1 MSFRTKQLVAKGV
14 VYAAGNTMFVA
25 WAMVYPPAILAALV
39 WLVQRP
45 RIVQRHILP
54 RLFTHVR
61 CPNGNCGYLI
71 PLKQRYKL
79 REYNHNQPEHVFRVR
94 DPNGQEVLSIDCPK
108 DNCKTTIPIQKGTV
122 CKLVRATINGNA
134 FALSPEE
141 PKPNRIASLWR
152 KMRYGLQR
160 EKGISFPIGIDRSD
174 RPTRIQRLW
183 RYTRKQKTR
192 LSVSIPENVY
202 GRHGVWWG
210 ASGMGKSTLIQS
222 KMAWIMQN
230 GMGATVIDPS
240 GQLINDILKLVPE
253 SRKDDVILIRAKDR
267 DCPFQLNVLDAKD
280 EMAELNL
287 KAELLQTIKAVS
299 DSWGGDISLNIERA
313 IETAKLVGGS
323 LQEVFDLFT
332 KRSVRDRILSQIDD
346 EELIEFW
353 NGWDRMTVKSQ
364 TPTVRKIRTMIK
376 HPILGPMIGAKESNF
391 DPEAAIR
398 ERKIVL
404 VDLDTASDTDEVK
417 IILGTIIIGKIR
429 GAAARQ
435 EKGQEVRHFLI
446 IDEAS
451 DFVHSGMK
459 LSKLLSQARKQK
471 LSLLMAA
478 QHISQMRDVIDSIFG
493 NAGVLLSFGV
503 DKKDAKEFAERM
515 TDVTPDDIMNQDVGE
530 CIARIHRTTYAI
542 KTSLPIRPAVDQTA
556 YIEQKMRSIGKAN
569 KRDDETGE
577 GFASHFN
584 GKAVEPELVCEGIR

>member
-1 MSFRTKQLVAKGV
+1 MTFRTKQLVAKGTI
-14 VYAAGNTMFVA
+14 YAAGNAFFLA
-25 WAMVYPPAILAALV
+25 WAIVYPPAIFAALV
-39 WLVQRP
+39 WLFQKP
-45 RIVQRHILP
+45 RFVHRHILP
-54 RLFTHVR
+54 RLFSHVR
-61 CPNGNCGYLI
+61 CPNGKCGYLI
-71 PLKQRYKL
+71 PLVQRYKL

-108 DNCKTTIPIQKGTV
+108 DTCKTTIPIQKGTV
-122 CKLVRATINGNA
+122 CKLVRATINGNS
-134 FALSPEE
+134 FALSPGES
-141 PKPNRIASLWR
+141 PPSRLVILWR
-152 KMRYGLQR
+152 KLRRGLLI
-160 EKGISFPIGIDRSD
+160 EKGLPFPIGTDRSD
-174 RPTRIQRLW
+174 QPTRLQRLW
-183 RYTRKQKTR
+183 RFVWKQSKR
-192 LSVSIPENVY
+192 RPVNVPEDVY

-210 ASGMGKSTLIQS
+210 ASGMGKSTLIQA
-222 KMAWIMQN
+222 KMQWIMQN

-253 SRKDDVILIRAKDR
+253 ERKDDVILIRAKDR

-280 EMAELNL
+280 AMAEMNL

-299 DSWGGDISLNIERA
+299 DSWGGDIALNIERA
-313 IETAKLVGGS
+313 IETAKLVDGS
-323 LQEVFDLFT
+323 LQEVFDLLT
-332 KRSVRDRILSQIDD
+332 KQSIRDRIVSQIDD

-353 NGWDRMTVKSQ
+353 SGWDRMTEKSK

-391 DPEAAIR
+391 DPEAVIR
-398 ERKIVL
+398 DSMIVL

-429 GAAARQ
+429 GAASRQ
-435 EKGQEVRHFLI
+435 EKGKETRHFLI

-451 DFVHSGMK
+451 DFVHAGMK
-459 LSKLLSQARKQK
+459 LGKILSQARKQK

-478 QHISQMRDVIDSIFG
+478 QHITQMKDVIDSIFG

-542 KTSLPIRPAVDQTA
+542 KTTLPIRPAVNQTT
-556 YIEQKMRSIGKAN
+556 YIKQKMRSIGKAN
-569 KRDDETGE
+569 RRDDETGE
-577 GFASHFN
+577 GFASHPN
-584 GKAVEPELVCEGIR
+584 AKAVEPELVCEGVR